1 MCFPVQWRILRIIN
15 VRLMFKGRIR
25 SDFVMNPNL
34 FPRILLEKHKNSLI
48 FGGFVVIHWIL
59 DYNIVNEN

>member
-1 MCFPVQWRILRIIN
+1 MEN
-15 VRLMFKGRIR
+15 ARLMFKGRIR